1 MQEEN
6 LSPPSTNLCYAK
18 KVNFSSI
25 RSRALVAFATNMLQL
40 LGMHIRELV

>member
-1 MQEEN
+1 MQEEK
-6 LSPPSTNLCYAK
+6 PSHINLCAK

-25 RSRALVAFATNMLQL
+25 RSRALVAFATNVLQL